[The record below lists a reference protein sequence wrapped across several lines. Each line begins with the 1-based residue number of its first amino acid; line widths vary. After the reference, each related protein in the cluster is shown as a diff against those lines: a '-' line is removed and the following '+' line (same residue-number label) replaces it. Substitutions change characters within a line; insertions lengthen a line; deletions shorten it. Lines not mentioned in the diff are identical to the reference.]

1 MMVLTAAGAATVAV
15 AREHGWSLPGSSWF
29 DRPVGPVTIVL
40 HRDGGEV
47 WAGTDDSPRSHLSGT
62 LARQGIDSARVPAF
76 RGSDEDWADFVHCVQ
91 DRFDGLAVDIVD
103 EPPTRGTYTLAY
115 VGGTPEL
122 LGYTDTVGGIAP
134 HSGRVLEGSVLF
146 VFQPEGTPARS
157 LCETAAH
164 EIGHTLGLD
173 HSRDCTDIMSYES
186 CGPKEF
192 RSTAAVCGEWED
204 RECAGGSEQQSSW
217 ERLVA
222 AVGERPLRHVP
233 EPPATLVASRPPTLA
248 VQRSAQALAGQPFSI
263 SVDVGDAAIEEVD
276 LYWYARRGHRLRC
289 SEAEMS
295 GPEPRDEPGAPPRRD
310 TIPFEC
316 SREGSVYTFTVTP
329 DSAGAR
335 KFVVRVKDAS
345 GRLTK
350 TPAYRVTVGR
360 G

>member
-1 MMVLTAAGAATVAV
+1 MAMMAAAGAGTIAV
-15 AREHGWSLPGSSWF
+15 AREQGWSLPGLGWL

-40 HRDGGEV
+40 HRDGGTV
-47 WAGTDDSPRSHLSGT
+47 WAGSDDSPHEHLSGT
-62 LARQGIDSARVPAF
+62 LTRQGIASVRIPAF
-76 RGSDEDWADFVHCVQ
+76 RGSDRDWDDFVRCVQ
-91 DRFDGLAVDIVD
+91 DRFDGLAVDVVD
-103 EPPTRGTYTLAY
+103 ELPARGTYTLAY

-122 LGYTDTVGGIAP
+122 LGYGDTVGGIAP

-146 VFQPEGTPARS
+146 VFQPDGITPRS
-157 LCETAAH
+157 LCETTAH

-192 RSTAAVCGEWED
+192 RGVAAVCGEWED
-204 RECAGGSEQQSSW
+204 RECAGGSERQSSW
-217 ERLVA
+217 DRLVA
-222 AVGERPLRHVP
+222 GVGERPRRHVP
-233 EPPATLVASRPPTLA
+233 EPPVTLVASRPTLE
-248 VQRSAQALAGQPFSI
+248 VRRSANALAGQPFSI
-263 SVDVGDAAIEEVD
+263 SVDVGNAAVEEVD

-289 SEAEMS
+289 SEAQGS
-295 GPEPRDEPGAPPRRD
+295 EPHGEHGTPSKRG

-335 KFVVRVKDAS
+335 KFVVRVKDRR

-350 TPAYRVTVGR
+350 TPTYRVMVER
-360 G
+360 GS